1 MFNPVALMGRLRRWA
16 DRTSERDETL
26 KRSNRP
32 DDMVLPDLEDLPPD
46 SRRDQLRIMRGLTQ
60 ERGET
65 LH

>member
-1 MFNPVALMGRLRRWA
+1 MFNPVALMSRLRRWA
-16 DRTSERDETL
+16 DRASERDESL
-26 KRSNRP
+26 ERSNRP
-32 DDMVLPDLEDLPPD
+32 DMVLPDLEDLPPD